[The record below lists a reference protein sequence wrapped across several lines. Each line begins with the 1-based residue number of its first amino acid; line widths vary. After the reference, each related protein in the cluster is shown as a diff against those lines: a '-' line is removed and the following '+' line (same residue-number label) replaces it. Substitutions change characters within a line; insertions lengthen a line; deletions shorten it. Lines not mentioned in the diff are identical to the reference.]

1 MVCVHFSNQGQNLF
15 LELMARIVILEKYE
29 DQIQIVIQR
38 LHIDIPK
45 LKRLLKWNSN
55 ANHRKTAKYD

>member
-1 MVCVHFSNQGQNLF
+1 MTFKLDIYGRVFR
-15 LELMARIVILEKYE
+15 MARIDKLEEYE

-55 ANHRKTAKYD
+55 ANHRKTALYD